1 MRFILWPFKAIF
13 NLVTGIVK
21 MTGRLVAMILG
32 LVFLILGGVI
42 SLTVVGAVIG
52 IPIAV
57 FGLLLVVRGFW

>member
-13 NLVTGIVK
+13 SLVTGIVK

-32 LVFLILGGVI
+32 LVFLILGGLI

-57 FGLLLVVRGFW
+57 FGLLLIIRGFW

>member
-21 MTGRLVAMILG
+21 MTGRLIAMILG